1 MGGGGGGGGGGGQ
14 KGQGGRGGSGGPG
27 RQVNISSGELALDLI
42 DDLQGGG
49 QGGGGQG
56 GGGRRGPQVQVT
68 DADCKKVDVA
78 MKKKPAVAKKI
89 EDMRGKMRDQG
100 TDRQK
105 MMADM
110 KAAYETL
117 GVDMQVSGACNRR
130 NGGANGG
137 GGAGGAGG
145 ARMGRGGAGGGAGAA
160 NAGTGAGSGFGQQGN
175 SRTRPRT
182 GLVFIQRGATWEA
195 KTVRLGVANYD
206 YTEVLD
212 DGLKEGD
219 KVAMLSAAA
228 LQAKRQQQNDQMKAG
243 ASPLG
248 GGAPGGGGGGRGPGG
263 PGRGN

>member
-1 MGGGGGGGGGGGQ
+1 LFD
-14 KGQGGRGGSGGPG
+14 
-27 RQVNISSGELALDLI
+27 E
-42 DDLQGGG
+42 LQGGG

-56 GGGRRGPQVQVT
+56 GRGRGPQVQVT
-68 DADCKKVDVA
+68 DDDCKKVDAA
-78 MKKKPAVAKKI
+78 MKKQPKVAKSI
-89 EDMRGKMRDQG
+89 EDMRSKMRDA

-105 MMADM
+105 AMEDM
-110 KAAYETL
+110 KAAYTKL
-117 GVDMQVSGACNRR
+117 GVDMQVGGACARKSR
-130 NGGANGG
+130 GANG

-145 ARMGRGGAGGGAGAA
+145 ARTGRGGAGGGAGAG
-160 NAGTGAGSGFGQQGN
+160 NTGTGAGSGFGQQGN

-248 GGAPGGGGGGRGPGG
+248 GGAPAGGRGPG
-263 PGRGN
+263 RGN